1 MGYTSVMVDGP
12 VPDTAMDTKSE
23 EGDPGGPDDT
33 TPLTED
39 ERALLDRLRAGE
51 GTGAAEASA
60 TGEGDTRPAAPPAAR
75 PDGLDPVFREPTA

>member
-1 MGYTSVMVDGP
+1 MVDGP

-39 ERALLDRLRAGE
+39 ERALLERLRASE
-51 GTGAAEASA
+51 GRAADPPVPDPGTTLPGSPP
-60 TGEGDTRPAAPPAAR
+60 DAA

>member
-1 MGYTSVMVDGP
+1 MVDGP

-33 TPLTED
+33 SPLTED
-39 ERALLDRLRAGE
+39 ERALLERLRASE
-51 GTGAAEASA
+51 GHAVETPAPDAGTTLPGS
-60 TGEGDTRPAAPPAAR
+60 RPAAP

>member
-1 MGYTSVMVDGP
+1 MVDGP

-39 ERALLDRLRAGE
+39 ERALLERLRASE
-51 GTGAAEASA
+51 GNAVEAAADA
-60 TGEGDTRPAAPPAAR
+60 DTTLPGAPPAAA
-75 PDGLDPVFREPTA
+75 PDGLDPVFREPTP